1 MKKSLLLACVCAI
14 IVVPAI
20 RPELAAQG
28 TRPRAFAS
36 PEEAAKTLIATV
48 KKGDVDVL
56 MAIFGPDGKD
66 LLQSSEPAAAR
77 LNRQV
82 FSVAAAERWR
92 LEDAGANRK
101 TLVIGNEDWPFPV
114 PIVKEANAWHFD
126 AAAGKEEVVARR
138 IGGNELA
145 AIETV
150 RAYVAA
156 QHRYAAEGHDGNKP
170 GAYATKFRSDPGTQ
184 NGLYWP
190 VKKGEKRSPLGDLV
204 AQAAE
209 EGRTASADGSQPSPY
224 HGYYF
229 KILPS
234 PKGFALVAWPA
245 QYDVTGV
252 MTFLVKEDG
261 VVKEKNLGPNT
272 DTVARSLRTA
282 SADASWKV
290 VP

>member
-1 MKKSLLLACVCAI
+1 MKKSFLLACVCATI
-14 IVVPAI
+14 ALPTIL
-20 RPELAAQG
+20 PEVAAQAA
-28 TRPRAFAS
+28 RPRAFSS
-36 PEEAAKTLIATV
+36 PEEAAKTLVATV
-48 KKGDVDVL
+48 KKGDVDAL

-77 LNRQV
+77 QNRQV

-114 PIVKEANAWHFD
+114 PIVKQADGWHFD

-156 QHRYAAEGHDGNKP
+156 QHRYAADGHDGNKP
-170 GAYATKFRSDPGTQ
+170 GAYATKFRSDPGKQ

-209 EGRTASADGSQPSPY
+209 EGRTASTDGTQPSPY

-229 KILPS
+229 RILPS

-252 MTFLVKEDG
+252 MTFIVNEDG

-272 DTVARSLRTA
+272 DTVARSLRTY
-282 SADASWKV
+282 SADASWKAV
-290 VP
+290 Q